1 MSGAPRRRVALIDD
15 EADFRRLVRS
25 WLAGRYAVESYDSAE
40 ALLAAPG
47 PPPDLVISDV
57 KMPGLNGFK
66 LCERVRADPRLA
78 RARFLFLTGVD
89 CDEGFLL
96 GFEAGADAYLAKPV
110 DRPRLLEKVAELLEG
125 SRAAA

>member
-1 MSGAPRRRVALIDD
+1 MSPPRRRVALIDD
-15 EADFRRLVRS
+15 EADFRRLVRR
-25 WLAGRYAVESYDSAE
+25 WLSGRYEVETYESAE

-47 PPPDLVISDV
+47 PAPDLVISDV

-66 LCERVRADPRLA
+66 LCEMVRADPRLS
-78 RARFLFLTGVD
+78 RVPFLFLTGVD

-110 DRPRLLEKVAELLEG
+110 ERRRLLERAAELLE
-125 SRAAA
+125 RTHAPA